1 MTQFSFLKTTVCAA
15 VAAATFGTAGIV
27 AAAPAQAASPSSSV
41 TFSFGSGMT
50 HNGVVLRFSNGHF
63 ANNYCLSDSE
73 VRTGLR
79 QKGFSQ
85 VRIIRGL
92 GHHKVLAVG
101 FRHSHWYQLVVDNC
115 TGQVEQQQVRRSS
128 NGSFSFTFNFGGYS
142 NGGYGNG
149 GYGDDHGHDNGGY
162 GDGYGNGQG
171 NGGGYGGGNGNGNG
185 NGGGNANEE
194 KVCLVTFFKASQVS
208 AGADANVESARVLP
222 RSVAEAMDQ
231 PNDRRAIFD
240 YGTDAQTIS
249 TCNYLDQ
256 LN

>member
-1 MTQFSFLKTTVCAA
+1 MTQLNLLKTTACAA
-15 VAAATFGTAGIV
+15 IAAMTFGTAGLI
-27 AAAPAQAASPSSSV
+27 AAAPAQAAPSSSSV
-41 TFSFGSGMT
+41 TFSFGSGIN

-63 ANNYCLSDSE
+63 ANNYCLTDSE

-85 VRIIRGL
+85 VKIVRSL

-101 FRHSHWYQLVVDNC
+101 YRHSHWYQLIVDEC
-115 TGQVEQQQVRRSS
+115 TGQVDQQQVRRSS
-128 NGSFSFTFNFGGYS
+128 NGSFSFNFGGYGNGGYS

-149 GYGDDHGHDNGGY
+149 AYDDNGHDNGGY
-162 GDGYGNGQG
+162 GNGNDE
-171 NGGGYGGGNGNGNG
+171 GGYG
-185 NGGGNANEE
+185 NGGGNNGHPNEE
-194 KVCLVTFFKASQVS
+194 KVCLVTFFKASQVA
-208 AGADANVESARVLP
+208 AGADADVQSARVLP

-231 PNDRRAIFD
+231 PNDRRAIYD

-249 TCNYLDQ
+249 TCNSLDQ